1 MVRPTTFEITEQ
13 TKGETPVLS
22 VVGELDL
29 GTVPVLARQV
39 DAKLGEKPA
48 ALMLNLT
55 DLTFMDSSGLR
66 LLIELHDRSRR
77 EAWKLTLIR
86 SKHERANAVLRLTG
100 ADSALPF
107 EPPQA
112 DGP

>member
-13 TKGETPVLS
+13 ANGETQVLS

-29 GTVPVLARQV
+29 GTVPALARRV

-48 ALMLNLT
+48 ALKLDLK

-66 LLIELHDRSRR
+66 LLIELHNRSRR
-77 EAWKLTLIR
+77 ETWSLTLVR
-86 SKHERANAVLRLTG
+86 SKHERATAVLRLTG
-100 ADSALPF
+100 ADAALPF
-107 EPPQA
+107 EPSP
-112 DGP
+112 G

>member
-13 TKGETPVLS
+13 KKGETRVLS
-22 VVGELDL
+22 VIGELDL
-29 GTVPVLARQV
+29 GTVPTLARRV
-39 DAKLGEKPA
+39 AAKLDEKPPI
-48 ALMLNLT
+48 LKLDLS

-77 EAWKLTLIR
+77 ETWKLVLVR
-86 SKHERANAVLRLTG
+86 SKHERANAVFRLTG

-107 EPPQA
+107 EPSP
-112 DGP
+112 G

>member
-13 TKGETPVLS
+13 TKGETRVLS
-22 VVGELDL
+22 VIGELDL
-29 GTVPVLARQV
+29 GTITALARQV
-39 DAKLGEKPA
+39 DAKLSEQPT
-48 ALMLNLT
+48 ALMLDLT
-55 DLTFMDSSGLR
+55 ELTFMDSSGLR
-66 LLIELHDRSRR
+66 LLIELNDRSRR

-107 EPPQA
+107 EPTTS
-112 DGP
+112 

>member
-13 TKGETPVLS
+13 TKGETRVLS
-22 VVGELDL
+22 VMGELDL
-29 GTVPVLARQV
+29 GTVSALARQI

-48 ALMLNLT
+48 ILKLDLT

-77 EAWKLTLIR
+77 ETWKLVLVR
-86 SKHERANAVLRLTG
+86 STHERANAVFLLTG

-107 EPPQA
+107 APPA
-112 DGP
+112 S

>member
-13 TKGETPVLS
+13 ANGETRVLS

-29 GTVPVLARQV
+29 GTVPALARQV
-39 DAKLGEKPA
+39 DAKLDEKPA
-48 ALMLNLT
+48 VLKLDLQ

-77 EAWKLTLIR
+77 EAWKLTLVR

-100 ADSALPF
+100 ADAALPF
-107 EPPQA
+107 ELSP
-112 DGP
+112 G